1 MKIIDNNKDYYDYL
15 QGIWGQDPKA
25 VFLRTGS
32 RVFGADDRPPFL
44 AKKLPDNIF
53 AYQGEIL
60 CRCGDMYHYIYF
72 ENRGEDITME
82 EFFSQKQDTD
92 REEAPLEMAA
102 NIRAWKKGCPKYFA
116 VHHSHM
122 RSKEE
127 FIKDAVRYHSGPYY
141 MFHKKYTDGYAHPY
155 GYHPDEQRFKNPILS
170 SFPMT
175 VIPAEKV
182 FIEIQD
188 FLLSRFEDKT
198 VHDSRTDVEKL
209 ESAGFD
215 RKTSFRNVK

>member
-1 MKIIDNNKDYYDYL
+1 
-15 QGIWGQDPKA
+15 
-25 VFLRTGS
+25 
-32 RVFGADDRPPFL
+32 
-44 AKKLPDNIF
+44 
-53 AYQGEIL
+53 
-60 CRCGDMYHYIYF
+60 
-72 ENRGEDITME
+72 
-82 EFFSQKQDTD
+82 
-92 REEAPLEMAA
+92 
-102 NIRAWKKGCPKYFA
+102 
-116 VHHSHM
+116 
-122 RSKEE
+122 
-127 FIKDAVRYHSGPYY
+127 